1 MGKDNQLKDRTGEVS
16 YTKYGTKATI
26 IQYINNKKV
35 LVEFDDDYKYRYYT
49 TYINFTHGKLTN
61 PYDKSIYGVG
71 FIGNG
76 NYDSHHISYP
86 VWFNM
91 IKRCYKEQKSYDD
104 ESYNDCVV
112 DAEWHNF
119 QNFAKWYEENMYVC
133 NEKLVIDKDIKTHGN
148 RIYTKENCMLL
159 PERIN
164 LLFIK
169 EKARRSNLPIG
180 VYFQKEKGN
189 YVAMCSVDR
198 KTKYIGSYS
207 NPQIAF
213 NHYKEFK
220 EKHINKVLENYIG
233 ILPDDVYEEIKK
245 YKIEITD

>member
-1 MGKDNQLKDRTGEVS
+1 MGKDNQLEDRTGEVS

-49 TYINFTHGKLTN
+49 TYINFTHGRLTN

-104 ESYNDCVV
+104 ESYEDCVV
-112 DAEWHNF
+112 DTEWHNF

-133 NEKLVIDKDIKTHGN
+133 NEKLV
-148 RIYTKENCMLL
+148 
-159 PERIN
+159 
-164 LLFIK
+164 
-169 EKARRSNLPIG
+169 
-180 VYFQKEKGN
+180 

-220 EKHINKVLENYIG
+220 EEHINKVLENYIG
-233 ILPDDVYEEIKK
+233 ILPNDVYEEVKK

>member
-1 MGKDNQLKDRTGEVS
+1 
-16 YTKYGTKATI
+16 
-26 IQYINNKKV
+26 
-35 LVEFDDDYKYRYYT
+35 
-49 TYINFTHGKLTN
+49 
-61 PYDKSIYGVG
+61 
-71 FIGNG
+71 
-76 NYDSHHISYP
+76 
-86 VWFNM
+86 
-91 IKRCYKEQKSYDD
+91 
-104 ESYNDCVV
+104 
-112 DAEWHNF
+112 
-119 QNFAKWYEENMYVC
+119 MYVC

-169 EKARRSNLPIG
+169 EKARRGNLPIG

>member
-1 MGKDNQLKDRTGEVS
+1 
-16 YTKYGTKATI
+16 
-26 IQYINNKKV
+26 
-35 LVEFDDDYKYRYYT
+35 
-49 TYINFTHGKLTN
+49 
-61 PYDKSIYGVG
+61 
-71 FIGNG
+71 
-76 NYDSHHISYP
+76 
-86 VWFNM
+86 M

-104 ESYNDCVV
+104 ESYKDCVV

-148 RIYTKENCMLL
+148 RIYTKENCMIL

-169 EKARRSNLPIG
+169 EKARRGNLPIG

-220 EKHINKVLENYIG
+220 EEHINKVLENYIG
-233 ILPDDVYEEIKK
+233 ILPNDVYEEVKK

>member
-26 IQYINNKKV
+26 IQYINNQKV

-49 TYINFTHGKLTN
+49 TYINFTHGRLTN

-104 ESYNDCVV
+104 ESYEDCVV
-112 DAEWHNF
+112 DTEWHNF

-169 EKARRSNLPIG
+169 EKARRGNLPIG
-180 VYFQKEKGN
+180 VYFQKK
-189 YVAMCSVDR
+189 R
-198 KTKYIGSYS
+198 
-207 NPQIAF
+207 
-213 NHYKEFK
+213 
-220 EKHINKVLENYIG
+220 
-233 ILPDDVYEEIKK
+233 
-245 YKIEITD
+245 